1 MPPRNKVKNGYEASL
16 YDFSFTEPI
25 LSAQGQC
32 CVGFFFFFL
41 FFSANTHAQYLT

>member
-25 LSAQGQC
+25 LRAHDQC
-32 CVGFFFFFL
+32 FFFL
-41 FFSANTHAQYLT
+41 YFYSLVQIYTQSTFI